1 MDKLKKEHLQN
12 VLEGW
17 QVSTEGTVQQ
27 LRDRMK
33 DIIKKRTSEDQK
45 AKHDTKK
52 VFLSQDVCTSSICSM
67 TESIIVSASDTERH
81 FYTIELTSDGVAM
94 HGLVKEL
101 CSYPAECL
109 QVLSMC
115 VNNGTLF
122 VSFKGKNEAE
132 KQGELLSIDLTSRQS
147 SFI

>member
-1 MDKLKKEHLQN
+1 VDKLKKEHLQN

-17 QVSTEGTVQQ
+17 QVSTEGTVQP

-52 VFLSQDVCTSSICSM
+52 VFLSQDVCTSNICSM

-81 FYTIELTSDGVAM
+81 FYTIE
-94 HGLVKEL
+94 
-101 CSYPAECL
+101 
-109 QVLSMC
+109 
-115 VNNGTLF
+115 
-122 VSFKGKNEAE
+122 
-132 KQGELLSIDLTSRQS
+132 
-147 SFI
+147 